1 MPKAKI
7 AISMDEN
14 VLGEL
19 DRLVRNGM
27 FSNRSQAI
35 ENAVVEKLAR
45 LDRVRLAVECAKLD
59 PAVERELAEEGL
71 SEESS
76 EWPEY

>member
-7 AISMDEN
+7 AISMDEK

-19 DRLVRNGM
+19 DRLVRNGI

-35 ENAVVEKLAR
+35 EDAVTEKLAR
-45 LDRVRLAVECAKLD
+45 LDRVRLAAECAKLD
-59 PAVERELAEEGL
+59 QAAEKEMAEEGL
-71 SEESS
+71 VGEMA
-76 EWPEY
+76 EWPE

>member
-7 AISMDEN
+7 AISIDEN

-19 DRLVRNGM
+19 DRLVRNGI

-35 ENAVVEKLAR
+35 EDAVTEKLAR
-45 LDRVRLAVECAKLD
+45 LDRVRLAAECAKLD
-59 PAVERELAEEGL
+59 RRAERELAEEGL
-71 SEESS
+71 FEEAA